1 MQQTRQKFAMTCGK
15 ALNDTF
21 YYKNSP
27 LHRWQACYWLGPKPF
42 LSHVGHANKKQ
53 NQSKLKMRKT
63 YGVHLQ
69 RKRQNNSEWSRQTV
83 KPIRNDRLL
92 RAVEVW
98 SFVKK
103 KNIQQ
108 STSILKQLD
117 QTHLI
122 VVNFSIHRPHLRQ
135 YNSFIPCVASSLA
148 NVNGAVIW
156 RKRQLCRIKNKSIRI
171 FHSGKELSTPL
182 QSISVTFTAIRH

>member
-1 MQQTRQKFAMTCGK
+1 MTLFITKTHRSTGDKPVTGWGPSHSCHTLAMLT
-15 ALNDTF
+15 
-21 YYKNSP
+21 
-27 LHRWQACYWLGPKPF
+27 
-42 LSHVGHANKKQ
+42 KKQ

-103 KNIQQ
+103 KIIQQ

-135 YNSFIPCVASSLA
+135 YNSFIPCVASSLT

-156 RKRQLCRIKNKSIRI
+156 RKRQLYQIKKKVSVFFIQTR
-171 FHSGKELSTPL
+171 SYQPL
-182 QSISVTFTAIRH
+182 YNPYR